1 MFTQMM
7 VDIHA
12 NVSTNQLEDYLQYV
26 KQKKK
31 RSKTWRQGR
40 PWNQA
45 RSDMKEEW
53 GMACEGSELSVCVCV
68 WCVCVKCVCAW
79 VSIKSGVF
87 THPCPGWS
95 SKLYQTRIFIGY
107 TVFTAMPGLPPR
119 LGSVRL
125 P

>member
-68 WCVCVKCVCAW
+68 VCVCEVCVCMGVNKVWCIHSSLPWLELQALPNQNIHWLHCIHCNAW
-79 VSIKSGVF
+79 IATPF
-87 THPCPGWS
+87 REC
-95 SKLYQTRIFIGY
+95 
-107 TVFTAMPGLPPR
+107 
-119 LGSVRL
+119 
-125 P
+125 